1 MLNVKVSCLKN
12 MENINNIK
20 ATNLSVKKTSKF
32 IDAMFTA
39 TSMGETQNGA
49 LTFER
54 TESALLDFFAQAG
67 AMRNNKD
74 EALNLFKKAFSEDR
88 EKAIKLLYYIR
99 DVRGGQGER
108 ELFRTCLNWLGDN
121 YPEIFENIIGYVF
134 EYGRADDL
142 FFNNQKC
149 FEIIKEQ
156 LKKDENSE
164 TPSLLSKWLPTI
176 NASSANTRTKA
187 RFMAK
192 NLGMTEISYRKLVR
206 KIRKQIKVVE
216 ELMSAQKWN
225 EINYSSVPSQAAR
238 IYKNAFKRHD
248 EERYNAFIDKAEK
261 GEVKINAKTLYPYQ
275 IYKSAHSDYSKTLEA
290 LWNQLPDYTQGKNA
304 LVVADTSGSMCG
316 DPMSVSVSLAL
327 YFAERNKGQFKD
339 YFISFSR
346 IPKLHK
352 IQGKNLLDK
361 MNSIELGDV
370 ANTNLYAVF
379 ELILN
384 TAVANNTPADE
395 LPETIYIISD
405 MEFDYCTDGTT
416 NLEAIKSKYIQSG
429 YKVPNIVFWNVNG
442 SGKNLPAQKN
452 ENGVS
457 LVSGFSPVIFKLAVE
472 NKTPYQTM
480 MDVIN
485 SERYSQIKI

>member
-1 MLNVKVSCLKN
+1 MKY
-12 MENINNIK
+12 INTIK
-20 ATNLSVKKTSKF
+20 ASEVKKTTVSNKF
-32 IDAMFTA
+32 IDAMYTA

-88 EKAIKLLYYIR
+88 EKAIKILYYLR

-108 ELFRTCLNWLGDN
+108 DLFRICLGWIGDN
-121 YPEIFENIIGYVF
+121 YQEIFEKIIGYVF

-142 FFNNQKC
+142 FFDNPKC

-156 LKKDENSE
+156 LKKDENSK

-176 NASSANTRTKA
+176 NASSPTTKAKA

-225 EINYSSVPSQAAR
+225 EINYSSVPSQASR
-238 IYKNAFKRHD
+238 IYKNAFKKHD
-248 EERYNAFIDKAEK
+248 EKRYDEFIEKAEK

-304 LVVADTSGSMCG
+304 LVVADTSGSMTG

-327 YFAERNKGQFKD
+327 YFAERNKGQFKNC
-339 YFISFSR
+339 FISFSEE
-346 IPKLHK
+346 PKLHK

-361 MNSIELGDV
+361 MNNIELGDV
-370 ANTNLYAVF
+370 ANTDLQAVF
-379 ELILN
+379 SLILK
-384 TAVANNTPADE
+384 TALANNTPADE

-405 MEFDYCTDGTT
+405 MEFDSCTEGTT
-416 NLEAIKSKYIQSG
+416 NLEAIKSKYVQSG
-429 YKVPNIVFWNVNG
+429 YKIPNMVFWNVNG
-442 SGKNLPAQKN
+442 SGKNLPAQQN
-452 ENGVS
+452 EKGVS